1 MTDLAPTTVRAVP
14 GEMQPWT
21 DLGPQPGPVRGA
33 AVRAWLDDVLPT
45 GGRWLVVGPHDAE
58 LLRDLTT
65 RADSVTALLRS
76 PSDAEAVVEA
86 VPEGLDLVVGA
97 LDGVP
102 GTEGPFDV
110 VLATDGLDRVLTPDS
125 EDLSWT
131 ERLARVSAL
140 AGPDAVLVLGLA
152 NEFSLS
158 AVLDARVARDRHG
171 DEEWRPVHSDR
182 RRPCSPAQL
191 VAAVGATGRSV
202 ASLWAT
208 FGPEARPG
216 LVASVEATDAA
227 LADGFVTTMAGAASR
242 TTTAP
247 LLALPDEALVS
258 AARAGALS
266 TVADGFLVV
275 CGRAAATTATA
286 YGSTGDDVA
295 WTGRLAPSEDGP
307 RWTVTA
313 PGATAAEFVDAPTVE
328 SELRDLAE
336 REDVPA
342 FRAYA
347 GRLGQWVVS
356 RGSGPALA
364 LDRLVRDGD
373 GFAEVLP
380 RQATT
385 AGPDGA
391 TGVEPAQSLAAGW
404 FRFQDRLLNEH
415 RRHPWPPWVLGD
427 DLTAIWSSMSG
438 VTANPEVLEAARA
451 LATETAEPRP
461 EVADVRTAR
470 ADAEEAAKQL
480 HEARGHIAGLER
492 TIGFRDKQ
500 LLTREKKIRKL
511 HSDLQKVERIR
522 NHPAYQ
528 VVRKAAKVRDPKK
541 FAVAV
546 KKRAGKEL
554 RKRR

>member
-33 AVRAWLDDVLPT
+33 AVRAWLEDVLPT
-45 GGRWLVVGPHDAE
+45 GGRWLVVGPHDPE
-58 LLRDLTT
+58 LLRGLVT

-76 PSDAEAVVEA
+76 PSDADAVREA

-102 GTEGPFDV
+102 ETEGPFDV

-158 AVLDARVARDRHG
+158 TVLDARVARDRHG

-208 FGPEARPG
+208 YGPEARPG
-216 LVASVEATDAA
+216 LVASVDATDAA
-227 LADGFVTTMAGAASR
+227 LADGFVTTMASAASR

-275 CGRAAATTATA
+275 CGRTAATTATA
-286 YGSTGDDVA
+286 YGSAGDA
-295 WTGRLAPSEDGP
+295 SWTGRLAPSEDGP

-313 PGATAAEFVDAPTVE
+313 PGGSATEFVDAPTVE

-347 GRLGQWVVS
+347 GRLGQWVGS

-364 LDRLVRDGD
+364 LDRLVRDGED
-373 GFAEVLP
+373 GFVEVLP
-380 RQATT
+380 RSDEA
-385 AGPDGA
+385 AD
-391 TGVEPAQSLAAGW
+391 VEPPQALAAGW
-404 FRFQDRLLNEH
+404 FRFQDRLLHEH
-415 RRHPWPPWVLGD
+415 RRHPWPPWVLGE

-438 VTANPEVLEAARA
+438 VTATVEVLESARGF
-451 LATETAEPRP
+451 ATETAEPRP
-461 EVADVRTAR
+461 EIVDVRTAR
-470 ADAEEAAKQL
+470 ADVEEAVKQL
-480 HEARGHIAGLER
+480 HEAHGHIAGLER

-500 LLTREKKIRKL
+500 LLTREEKIRKL

-528 VVRKAAKVRDPKK
+528 VVRKAAKVRDPRK